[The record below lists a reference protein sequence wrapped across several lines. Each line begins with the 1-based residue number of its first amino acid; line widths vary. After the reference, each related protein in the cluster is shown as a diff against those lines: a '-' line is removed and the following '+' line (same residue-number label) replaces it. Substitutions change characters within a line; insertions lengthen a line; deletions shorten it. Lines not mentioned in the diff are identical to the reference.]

1 VLVAGIT
8 SSITSFVGNHSVIA
22 VFALLAVAAVF
33 PAGSELVMLYAG
45 AVAAG
50 AFASAHVVVFGHT
63 VSSHAAAYL
72 AMVVAGIAGN
82 LVGAL
87 IGWAVG
93 DYGGRPLLERHGRVL
108 HVTPAKLD
116 RAERWFDRRGAL
128 AVLLGFAAPIVRS
141 FVAIPAG
148 IARVP
153 FVRFLLLAFVGC
165 AIFCFTFAG
174 IGWAVG
180 ASYGS
185 VRRYVDYVALVA
197 IVLGAAYLV
206 WSRLRSTRLARGR
219 ASDTPH

>member
-8 SSITSFVGNHSVIA
+8 SSITSFVGNHSVVA
-22 VFALLAVAAVF
+22 VFALLVVAAVF
-33 PAGSELVMLYAG
+33 PAASELVMMYAG

-50 AFASAHVVVFGHT
+50 AFADAHVTLFGHT
-63 VSSHAAAYL
+63 VTSHAGAYL
-72 AMVVAGIAGN
+72 AMVVAGVAGN
-82 LVGAL
+82 LVGAS
-87 IGWAVG
+87 IGWAIG
-93 DYGGRPLLERHGRVL
+93 DYGGRPLLERHGRFL

-116 RAERWFDRRGAL
+116 RAERWFDRYGSL
-128 AVLLGFAAPIVRS
+128 TVLLGFALPIVRS

-153 FVRFLLLAFVGC
+153 FARFIVLALVGC

-185 VRRYVDYVALVA
+185 VRRYVDYIVLVL
-197 IVLGAAYLV
+197 IVLGVAYFA

-219 ASDTPH
+219 ASDTSH